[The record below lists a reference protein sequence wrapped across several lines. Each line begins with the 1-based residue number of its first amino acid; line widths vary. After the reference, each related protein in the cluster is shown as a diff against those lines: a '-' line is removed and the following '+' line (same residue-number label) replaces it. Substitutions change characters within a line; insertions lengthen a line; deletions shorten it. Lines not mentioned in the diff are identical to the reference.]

1 MGCIPSDKE
10 KNGKEVGREKE
21 IKVNRKKGERRKREQ
36 RCRKG
41 DREGG

>member
-21 IKVNRKKGERRKREQ
+21 IKVNRKKGERRKREGKEICT
-36 RCRKG
+36 R
-41 DREGG
+41 DM